1 MGLSEVE
8 DENEIEVEGENEIE
22 IEDEIEVEDG
32 RGGAARIELD
42 DGYPVE
48 IVARIGASG
57 AGRQSQSVAS
67 ISTPTWDKRSQR
79 VVNPGRNGQ
88 KSRSAR
94 CWRLGRHRNNQSPSS
109 GPKRRIRRERN
120 STSSRRSRDW

>member
-1 MGLSEVE
+1 VGLSEVE

-22 IEDEIEVEDG
+22 VEGEIENEDE
-32 RGGAARIELD
+32 RGGAARIEIE

-57 AGRQSQSVAS
+57 AGRQSQSVASICCLNLLPQSVAS

-88 KSRSAR
+88 KSRFVR
-94 CWRLGRHRNNQSPSS
+94 CSCWLG
-109 GPKRRIRRERN
+109 
-120 STSSRRSRDW
+120 